1 MKYAKKI
8 DINVDLRYLNKA
20 TVVLGR
26 HGKGLNDFPEGVIR
40 RYLPRKQIAMIVDT
54 LPPGLREHVMG
65 VNYTEVRLL
74 SAHIHTT
81 EKAVINFYQKTNGEV
96 TKFFEGP
103 IEADDRWS
111 TDNGNGYLNVQME
124 CLKEVESLVA
134 QEGDVW
140 VLDARQP
147 HSVEII
153 DDKREGMH
161 RFEPN
166 GDLSRMI
173 VQVYMNLPFNEVAK
187 ILEESEAIA

>member
-1 MKYAKKI
+1 MKYAKQI
-8 DINVDLRYLNKA
+8 QLDVDLRYLSRA

-40 RYLPRKQIAMIVDT
+40 RYLPRKQMEMVRDA
-54 LPPGLREHVMG
+54 LPPALRKHVMG

-81 EKAVINFYQKTNGEV
+81 EKSVINFYQTTNGEI

-111 TDNGNGYLNVQME
+111 TDNGNGYLNVMMDP
-124 CLKEVESLVA
+124 LTEVESIVA
-134 QEGDVW
+134 QDGDVW
-140 VLDARQP
+140 ILDARQP
-147 HSVEII
+147 HSVEIMG
-153 DDKREGMH
+153 DTREGMH

-173 VQVYMNLPFNEVAK
+173 VQVYINLPFKLVA
-187 ILEESEAIA
+187 AQFD